1 MVFPGQGSQSV
12 GMQADLAAEYPV
24 VQQTYAEASDILEY
38 DLWSLVQTGP
48 AEKLAATEITQPA
61 MLTAGTAAFRVW
73 RAAGGAAPDQ
83 VAGHSL
89 GEYSALVAAESVTFA
104 DAMKVVIR
112 RSQLMQE
119 AVPAGVGA
127 MAAILGLD
135 DAAVIAACAEASV
148 IGIAEPVNFNSPGQ
162 VVIAGHNEA
171 IDKAIE
177 LAKAA
182 GARRALKLPVSVPSH
197 SSLMIG
203 AGEALQEALA
213 AAVFTTPNIKVVAA
227 TDGGTYVDADDIR
240 LRLSKQVYGPVQWVV
255 TINAIIEGGAT
266 TIIECGPGKVLAG
279 LCRRIN
285 KSIPARFID
294 SNDSLQKS
302 LQA

>member
-89 GEYSALVAAESVTFA
+89 GEYSALVAAESVSFA

-135 DAAVIAACAEASV
+135 DAAVIAACAEASA

-177 LAKAA
+177 LAEAA

-213 AAVFTTPNIKVVAA
+213 AAVFTTPTIKVVAA
-227 TDGGTYVDADDIR
+227 TDGETYVDADDIR
-240 LRLSKQVYGPVQWVV
+240 SRLSKQVYGPVQWVA
-255 TINAIIEGGAT
+255 TINAIIDGGAT